1 MQLTPTN
8 LERVAIMQQSPL
20 RYFERRIEHAA
31 LMDDR
36 HYAMTVT
43 QQFTVPLSHGQ
54 DINLSTDQPVVVP
67 LGWFAKDRLPNI
79 EVLAEDGSILPF
91 LKRRDQ
97 GKVGAVLF
105 AAEWRRNFFF
115 DLPGDAE
122 DEAQLQWALIREC
135 VEQVLTSTRKAAQV
149 VVYSLRQHLREQS
162 LDKEAPRAIR
172 CFLLAILAE
181 DEFWRALKTLAE
193 VRLLFT
199 RMSCKPNRPYVVT
212 IKYVERFD
220 DRLPPPRA
228 IRDRARWYRRR
239 NRTVTARRITR
250 GALGWFGVSN
260 IGLTRKAINLGQA
273 ASFWIIF
280 STPEGVEPIRCFW
293 RKTRGNVLHEDIVS
307 IDSTKAALG
316 KHHTNGQSVAPDV
329 LMLDVQIAPSS
340 AILSAA
346 VLAALLFLVGFFVY
360 KAMPQLACEHNYQ
373 LPCVK
378 GKLELKKHLQGA
390 SEEYLTSLL
399 GIGTILS
406 ATPAAIAGALAYR
419 GHTFVRRASRGPRIM
434 LALLSA
440 EAALLAVVM
449 GVHGPGEFAR
459 DLAYALSVSALP
471 VAGIF
476 TYIRFGWRWRRNE
489 RSRRPLKT
497 KAKSPDDCRR
507 KQVLYASRFLLP
519 WLLLATLV
527 ALAQVVL

>member
-1 MQLTPTN
+1 MQLDSTE
-8 LERVAIMQQSPL
+8 LERVAIMQRSPL

-31 LMDDR
+31 VMDDR

-43 QQFTVPLSHGQ
+43 QQFTVPLRHGES
-54 DINLSTDQPVVVP
+54 ITDARTEHPLLVP

-79 EVLAEDGSILPF
+79 EVLAEDGSTLPF

-97 GKVGAVLF
+97 GKAGAALF
-105 AAEWRRNFFF
+105 AGEWKPTFFS
-115 DLPGDAE
+115 DLCEGSE
-122 DEAQLQWALIREC
+122 EEAKLIWKLIREC
-135 VEQVLTSTRKAAQV
+135 AEQALTSTRKGAQV
-149 VVYSLRQHLREQS
+149 VVYSLRQLLREQS
-162 LDKEAPRAIR
+162 INKNASRGMR

-181 DEFWRALKTLAE
+181 DEFWSAFKTLAE

-199 RMSCKPNRPYVVT
+199 RMSCLPGRTYVVT
-212 IKYVERFD
+212 IKYVERFE

-239 NRTVTARRITR
+239 GGGVTVRRVTR
-250 GALGWFGVSN
+250 GVLGWFGVSN

-273 ASFWIIF
+273 ASFWTIF

-293 RKTRGNVLHEDIVS
+293 RTTRGEVLHEDIVS

-316 KHHTNGQSVAPDV
+316 KHHTNGQPVAPDV

-346 VLAALLFLVGFFVY
+346 VLAILLFLVGFFVY
-360 KAMPQLACEHNYQ
+360 KAMPRLACEHKYAFCDLNAHN
-373 LPCVK
+373 
-378 GKLELKKHLQGA
+378 GD
-390 SEEYLTSLL
+390 YLSSLL
-399 GIGTILS
+399 GIGTILA
-406 ATPAAIAGALAYR
+406 ATPAAIGGALAYR

-434 LALLSA
+434 LSLLSA

-449 GVHGPGEFAR
+449 GVHGPGELAE
-459 DLAYALSVSALP
+459 DLAYVLSVSALAT
-471 VAGIF
+471 AGIF
-476 TYIRFGWRWRRNE
+476 MYIRFGWRWRRNE

-497 KAKSPDDCRR
+497 KGKSPSDCRR
-507 KQVLYASRFLLP
+507 KQALYAVRFLLL
-519 WLLLATLV
+519 WLLLVILA
-527 ALAQVVL
+527 ALAQGMGIASEVYM